1 MKSDNSSNEEKKKTE
16 LIGFVELGE
25 KQQALQALWKMVKEV
40 AYVT

>member
-16 LIGFVELGE
+16 LNFVELGE